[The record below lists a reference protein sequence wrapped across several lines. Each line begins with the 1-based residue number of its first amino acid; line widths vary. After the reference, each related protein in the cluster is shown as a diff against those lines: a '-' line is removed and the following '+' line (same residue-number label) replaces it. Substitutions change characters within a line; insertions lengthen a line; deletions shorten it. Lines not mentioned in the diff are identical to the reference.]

1 MLLGV
6 IFLIC
11 EVAMGLEGVRNGV
24 SNARDKD
31 NDARWFRIVGG
42 SRAEKR
48 EFPFIASLQN
58 SVCSIQKVYHHKEGC
73 LQPLVPYLKTLKT
86 QKAP

>member
-1 MLLGV
+1 
-6 IFLIC
+6 
-11 EVAMGLEGVRNGV
+11 MGLEGVSNGV
-24 SNARDKD
+24 SNSRAQDD
-31 NDARWFRIVGG
+31 DARWFRIVGG

-73 LQPLVPYLKTLKT
+73 LQPLVPYLKPLKT

>member
-1 MLLGV
+1 MRLGS

-11 EVAMGLEGVRNGV
+11 ELAMGLEGVRNGI

-58 SVCSIQKVYHHKEGC
+58 SVCSN
-73 LQPLVPYLKTLKT
+73 
-86 QKAP
+86 

>member
-1 MLLGV
+1 MLLGL

-11 EVAMGLEGVRNGV
+11 EVAMGLEGVRNGT
-24 SNARDKD
+24 SNARAQDYD
-31 NDARWFRIVGG
+31 SRWFRIVGG

-58 SVCSIQKVYHHKEGC
+58 SVCSIKKYNMTRMAVFSH
-73 LQPLVPYLKTLKT
+73 
-86 QKAP
+86 